1 MLATI
6 IKREILET
14 ILSPKFVFT
23 FAVCA
28 VLILLSTFAGVL
40 DYRTELAEYNA
51 AVALNK
57 TNLESQPNYM
67 TLAGIGTKITR
78 PPQVLGV
85 LSSGIQG
92 AVGRRATVNIAYDP
106 SLVDS
111 KYNSN
116 PVLAIFGE
124 LDLTL
129 IVKIVLSLFAILFT
143 YDSISGERE
152 RGVLKLN
159 LSYNVPRDKLIL
171 GKSIGL
177 FTIFLITVTIPLL
190 LHIIILQI
198 SPNLSLGAE
207 DWIRIGTIFVSFL
220 LYISIFFSLGV
231 LISTITNRSA
241 ASLFVLLCIWVV
253 IIIIIPK
260 VSVLLARQI
269 NPIPSVHQVTAEKDA
284 YLLEIQSSTM
294 QQVNDWRQANPPD
307 STPDFQ
313 EKFKQFITDL
323 QNESVRLIEVK
334 NTELEEE
341 YQGKRRRQQA
351 LALNLSRLSP
361 AAGLTFSTMSLAKTG
376 LEEQERFLNSIRT
389 YKPIFSGWANTKM
402 MANLDMS
409 GKSQM
414 PKPDLNDMPRH
425 DFRPQTFKDSLLL
438 ALPDLAIMALMVL
451 LFAMGAFVSFI
462 RYDVR

>member
-6 IKREILET
+6 IKREILDT

-23 FAVCA
+23 FSVCA

-57 TNLESQPNYM
+57 NNLESQANYM

-78 PPQVLGV
+78 PPQVLSV
-85 LSSGIQG
+85 ISTGIQG
-92 AVGRRATVNIAYDP
+92 ATGRRATVNIAYDP

-111 KYNSN
+111 KYSSN

-159 LSYNVPRDKLIL
+159 LSYNIPRDKLIL
-171 GKSIGL
+171 GKAVGL
-177 FTIFLITVTIPLL
+177 FTIFLITITIPLL
-190 LHIIILQI
+190 LHVIILQLSPDI
-198 SPNLSLGAE
+198 SLDAE
-207 DWIRIGTIFVSFL
+207 DWLRIGMMFISFL
-220 LYISIFFSLGV
+220 LYTSIFFTLGV
-231 LISTITNRSA
+231 LISTLTNRSA
-241 ASLFVLLCIWVV
+241 GSLFVLLCSWVL

-294 QQVNDWRQANPPD
+294 QQVNDWRQANPAD

-313 EKFKQFITDL
+313 EKFKQFLTDL
-323 QNESVRLIEVK
+323 QNDSVRRIETK
-334 NTELEEE
+334 NAEVEEE
-341 YQGKRRRQQA
+341 FQGKRRRQQI
-351 LALNLSRLSP
+351 LALNLSRISP
-361 AAGLTFSTMSLAKTG
+361 AAGLAFSTMSLAKTG
-376 LEEQERFLNSIRT
+376 LEEQERFLNSIKT
-389 YKPIFSGWANTKM
+389 YKPIFSQWANTKM

-409 GKSQM
+409 GKSEM
-414 PKPDLNDMPRH
+414 PKPDLSDMPQH
-425 DFRPQTFKDSLLL
+425 DFRPQAFKDSLLL
-438 ALPDLAIMALMVL
+438 ALPDLAIMALMAL
-451 LFAMGAFVSFI
+451 LFAMGAFVAFI